1 MPGSGGR
8 ALDDPGGPRGNEL
21 LELLEAVPALVG
33 ARSDADVL
41 RAAVEA
47 ACRATGSRRGVA
59 GRCDGAAATSAAWY
73 EVDAGWTRV
82 PVRWAAGEGAP
93 GGVCLTG
100 KPLLQGRRPL
110 PPDETFGIAGVPG
123 MEPCACVPLPGEHGA
138 PCGFLAVGDRED
150 DYTQRDLRLLAA
162 LGEIVSL
169 SLRGAADAGRRLAA
183 DSAARLDIAERLQ
196 LRLLPP
202 EPPQLEGLDIAFSYR
217 SASAGVLSG
226 GDFVDYYSRSPGVLA
241 FAIGDVAGKGVEAMA
256 VTFVTKY
263 ILRAAVHGGQLSWP
277 TSPGEALQELRT
289 GLLEQPDFGADSE
302 RFVTVL
308 FGLIGTRRGL
318 LQLASAGHPAPFIV
332 RATGVERPLLLTEP
346 AIGVELGAAL
356 TPYPTETIALKR
368 GDVVVLFTD
377 GIAELRDGSGRFF
390 EDEMG
395 SVLAACH
402 DMPTAGVVARL
413 MAAGEAF
420 SARPPADDLALLC
433 IRLVADPG
441 VHYGAQAAD

>member
-1 MPGSGGR
+1 MPGAGER
-8 ALDDPGGPRGNEL
+8 APYGASGPRGDQL
-21 LELLEAVPALVG
+21 LELLDAVAALVG
-33 ARSDADVL
+33 AGGEADVL

-47 ACRATGSRRGVA
+47 ACLATGSRRGLA
-59 GRCDGAAATSAAWY
+59 GRYDGEAATSDSWF
-73 EVDAGWTRV
+73 EVDAGWTRA
-82 PVRWAAGEGAP
+82 PGRWAAGEGAP
-93 GGVCLTG
+93 GVVCLSA
-100 KPLLQGRRPL
+100 KPMLRGSEPST
-110 PPDETFGIAGVPG
+110 PDEASGFAGVPG
-123 MEPCACVPLPGEHGA
+123 MGRFACVPLRGDPAA
-138 PCGFLAVGDRED
+138 PYGFLAVGDRD
-150 DYTQRDLRLLAA
+150 DDFTPRDLRLLGA
-162 LGEIVSL
+162 LGATVSL
-169 SLRGAADAGRRLAA
+169 SLREAAGAGRRLPAER
-183 DSAARLDIAERLQ
+183 DFRIDIAERLQ
-196 LRLLPP
+196 RRLLPQ
-202 EPPQLEGLDIAFSYR
+202 EPPQLDGLDIAFSYR

-289 GLLEQPDFGADSE
+289 GLLEQPDFDAESE

-308 FGLIGTRRGL
+308 FGLLGTRRGL

-356 TPYPTETIALKR
+356 APYPTETIELQR
-368 GDVVVLFTD
+368 GDVVLLFTD

-390 EDEMG
+390 EDEMAG
-395 SVLAACH
+395 VLAACH
-402 DMPTAGVVARL
+402 DMPTGDVVARL

-420 SARPPADDLALLC
+420 SARPPGDDLALLC

-441 VHYGAQAAD
+441 VH

>member
-1 MPGSGGR
+1 MPAAGVHGC
-8 ALDDPGGPRGNEL
+8 AAPDECDHDAL
-21 LELLEAVPALVG
+21 LELLGDLTALVG
-33 ARSDADVL
+33 ARGEAGIL
-41 RAAVEA
+41 GAAVEA
-47 ACRATGSRRGVA
+47 ACRVSGSRRGMAGLFDGVA
-59 GRCDGAAATSAAWY
+59 VTSDARY
-73 EVDAGWTRV
+73 EVDAGWARALR
-82 PVRWAAGEGAP
+82 RWSAGEGAP
-93 GGVCLTG
+93 GVVCLTV
-100 KPLLQGRRPL
+100 KPLLSGGSHEERDDAPGFI
-110 PPDETFGIAGVPG
+110 DVPG
-123 MEPCACVPLPGEHGA
+123 MERFACVPLAGVAGA
-138 PCGFLAVGDRED
+138 LVLGFLAVGDRED
-150 DYTQRDLRLLAA
+150 VFTERDLRLLGA
-162 LGEIVSL
+162 LGEMVSL
-169 SLRGAADAGRRLAA
+169 RLRGAAGNGRRVPADCAA
-183 DSAARLDIAERLQ
+183 SIDIAERLQ
-196 LRLLPP
+196 RRLLPQ
-202 EPPQLEGLDIAFSYR
+202 EPPQLEGLDVAFAYR

-308 FGLIGTRRGL
+308 FGLLGTRRGL
-318 LQLASAGHPAPFIV
+318 LQLASAGHPTPFIV
-332 RATGVERPLLLTEP
+332 RENAVERPLLLTEP

-356 TPYPTETIALKR
+356 TPYPTETIALRR

-377 GIAELRDGSGRFF
+377 GIAELRDGRGQFF

-395 SVLAACH
+395 GLLAACH
-402 DMPTAGVVARL
+402 DTRAADVVERL

-420 SARPPADDLALLC
+420 SSRPPGDDLALLC

-441 VHYGAQAAD
+441 VH

>member
-1 MPGSGGR
+1 VPAASDHGRDAPGER
-8 ALDDPGGPRGNEL
+8 DRDDL
-21 LELLEAVPALVG
+21 LELLGDVTALVG
-33 ARSDADVL
+33 ARSEADVL

-59 GRCDGAAATSAAWY
+59 GRFDGAAATSDAWY
-73 EVDAGWTRV
+73 EVDAGWTRA
-82 PVRWAAGEGAP
+82 PGRWAAGEGAP
-93 GGVCLTG
+93 GVVCLTA
-100 KPLLQGRRPL
+100 KPVLRNARPSAREEI
-110 PPDETFGIAGVPG
+110 PVITGVPG
-123 MEPCACVPLPGEHGA
+123 MERFACVPLPGGEDA
-138 PCGFLAVGDRED
+138 PQGFLAVGDRAD
-150 DYTQRDLRLLAA
+150 GFTQRDVRLLGA
-162 LGEIVSL
+162 LGEMVSL
-169 SLRGAADAGRRLAA
+169 RLREAAGDGRLLPA
-183 DSAARLDIAERLQ
+183 DCEARADIAERLQ
-196 LRLLPP
+196 RRLLPQ

-226 GDFVDYYSRSPGVLA
+226 GDFVDYYSRSPGALA

-289 GLLEQPDFGADSE
+289 GLLEQPDFGPDSE

-308 FGLIGTRRGL
+308 FGLLGTRRGL
-318 LQLASAGHPAPFIV
+318 LQLASAGHPTPFIV
-332 RATGVERPLLLTEP
+332 RETGVERPLLLTEP

-356 TPYPTETIALKR
+356 APYPTETIELRR

-377 GIAELRDGSGRFF
+377 GIAELRDERGGFF

-395 SVLAACH
+395 DLLAASH
-402 DMPTAGVVARL
+402 DMPTADVVARL

-420 SARPPADDLALLC
+420 SARPPGDDLALLC

-441 VHYGAQAAD
+441 VH

>member
-1 MPGSGGR
+1 MPGTGGR
-8 ALDDPGGPRGNEL
+8 APDGAGDPRGDEL
-21 LELLEAVPALVG
+21 LELLEAVMALVG
-33 ARSDADVL
+33 APSDADVL

-59 GRCDGAAATSAAWY
+59 GRFDGAVASSDSWY
-73 EVDAGWTRV
+73 EVGAGWTRA
-82 PVRWAAGEGAP
+82 PGRWEAGEGAP
-93 GGVCLTG
+93 GDVCLTAN
-100 KPLLQGRRPL
+100 PVLHSRPSQ
-110 PPDETFGIAGVPG
+110 PDETSGIAGVPG
-123 MEPCACVPLPGEHGA
+123 MQRFACVPLPGEHDA
-138 PCGFLAVGDRED
+138 PSGFLAVGDRDD
-150 DYTQRDLRLLAA
+150 DYAQRDLRLLAA

-169 SLRGAADAGRRLAA
+169 RLREAAGAGRRLQA
-183 DSAARLDIAERLQ
+183 DNAARLDVAERLQ

-256 VTFVTKY
+256 VTFITKY

-332 RATGVERPLLLTEP
+332 RAIGVERPLLLTEP

-356 TPYPTETIALKR
+356 APYPTETIELER

-395 SVLAACH
+395 GVLAACH
-402 DMPTAGVVARL
+402 DIATADVVARL

-420 SARPPADDLALLC
+420 AARPPADDLALLC
-433 IRLVADPG
+433 IRLVTDPG
-441 VHYGAQAAD
+441 VH

>member
-1 MPGSGGR
+1 MRGAGGR
-8 ALDDPGGPRGNEL
+8 EPDDGGDERSDEL
-21 LELLEAVPALVG
+21 LGVLHALTALVG
-33 ARSDADVL
+33 ARGEADVL
-41 RAAVEA
+41 RLAVEA
-47 ACRATGSRRGVA
+47 ACRATGSRRGLA
-59 GRCDGAAATSAAWY
+59 GRFDGEAATSVAWY
-73 EVDAGWTRV
+73 EVDAGWTGA
-82 PVRWAAGEGAP
+82 PQRWAAGEGAP
-93 GGVCLTG
+93 GVVCLTAKSVLG
-100 KPLLQGRRPL
+100 GRGPRDGERAL
-110 PPDETFGIAGVPG
+110 GIVGVPG
-123 MEPCACVPLPGEHGA
+123 MERFACVALPGVEGT
-138 PCGFLAVGDRED
+138 PRGFLAVGDRD
-150 DYTQRDLRLLAA
+150 DNFTPRDVRLLAA
-162 LGEIVSL
+162 LGEMA
-169 SLRGAADAGRRLAA
+169 SLRIDEATGHGRLLPADCAA
-183 DSAARLDIAERLQ
+183 SIDIAERLQ
-196 LRLLPP
+196 RRLLPQ
-202 EPPQLEGLDIAFSYR
+202 EPPRLEGLDIAFSYR

-289 GLLEQPDFGADSE
+289 GLLEQPDFGPDSE

-308 FGLIGTRRGL
+308 FGLLGTRRGL
-318 LQLASAGHPAPFIV
+318 LQLASAGHPTPFIV

-356 TPYPTETIALKR
+356 APYPTETIELRR

-377 GIAELRDGSGRFF
+377 GIAELRNGSGRFF

-395 SVLAACH
+395 SLLAACH
-402 DMPTAGVVARL
+402 DMPTADVVARL

-420 SARPPADDLALLC
+420 SARPPGDDLALLC

-441 VHYGAQAAD
+441 VH

>member
-1 MPGSGGR
+1 VPGTGER
-8 ALDDPGGPRGNEL
+8 ALDDRGGPHDDEL
-21 LELLEAVPALVG
+21 LKLFDAVAALVG
-33 ARSDADVL
+33 ARSEADVL
-41 RAAVEA
+41 RLAVVA
-47 ACRATGSRRGVA
+47 ACRASGSRRGLA
-59 GRCDGAAATSAAWY
+59 GRYDGKTATSDAWY
-73 EVDAGWTRV
+73 EVDGGWTRA
-82 PVRWAAGEGAP
+82 PGRWAAGEGAP
-93 GGVCLTG
+93 GVVCCTT
-100 KPLLQGRRPL
+100 KPLLHSRHSSAPE
-110 PPDETFGIAGVPG
+110 ETSGFAGVPG
-123 MEPCACVPLPGEHGA
+123 MERFACVALHDDHDA
-138 PCGFLAVGDRED
+138 PSGFLAVGDRD
-150 DYTQRDLRLLAA
+150 DDFTQRDLRLLAA

-169 SLRGAADAGRRLAA
+169 RLRETTGAGRRLPA
-183 DSAARLDIAERLQ
+183 DGDARLDIGERLQ
-196 LRLLPP
+196 LRLLPQ
-202 EPPQLEGLDIAFSYR
+202 EPPRLEGLDIAFSYR

-356 TPYPTETIALKR
+356 APYPTETIELER
-368 GDVVVLFTD
+368 GDVIVLFTD
-377 GIAELRDGSGRFF
+377 GIAELRDAGGRFF
-390 EDEMG
+390 EHEMDG
-395 SVLAACH
+395 VLAACH
-402 DMPTAGVVARL
+402 DTPTADVVARL

-420 SARPPADDLALLC
+420 SARPPGDDLALLC

-441 VHYGAQAAD
+441 VHYGTQAAD

>member
-1 MPGSGGR
+1 
-8 ALDDPGGPRGNEL
+8 
-21 LELLEAVPALVG
+21 VPASSDHGRGSPGEREHDDLLGLFGDLTTLVG
-33 ARSDADVL
+33 ARSDTGVL

-47 ACRATGSRRGVA
+47 ACRATGSRRGLA
-59 GRCDGAAATSAAWY
+59 GRFDGEAATSEAWY
-73 EVDAGWTRV
+73 EVDAGWTRA
-82 PVRWAAGEGAP
+82 PGRWTAGDGAP
-93 GGVCLTG
+93 GLVCISTE
-100 KPLLQGRRPL
+100 PLLGNARPSA
-110 PPDETFGIAGVPG
+110 PDGAFGLAGTPG
-123 MEPCACVPLPGEHGA
+123 MARFACVPLPGKEGGTA
-138 PCGFLAVGDRED
+138 LGFLAVGDRD
-150 DYTQRDLRLLAA
+150 DDFRSHDARVLGALA
-162 LGEIVSL
+162 EIVSL
-169 SLRGAADAGRRLAA
+169 RLRETAGVGLAAADCAA
-183 DSAARLDIAERLQ
+183 SIDIAERLQ
-196 LRLLPP
+196 RQLLPL

-226 GDFVDYYSRSPGVLA
+226 GDFVDYYSRSPGALA

-289 GLLEQPDFGADSE
+289 GLLEQPDFGPDSE

-318 LQLASAGHPAPFIV
+318 LQLASAGHPTPFVV

-356 TPYPTETIALKR
+356 EPYPTETIELRR

-377 GIAELRDGSGRFF
+377 GIAELRDARGQFF
-390 EDEMG
+390 EDEMS
-395 SVLAACH
+395 SVLTACH
-402 DMPTAGVVARL
+402 DLPTADVVARL

-420 SARPPADDLALLC
+420 SARPPGDDLALLC
-433 IRLVADPG
+433 IRLVTEPG
-441 VHYGAQAAD
+441 VH